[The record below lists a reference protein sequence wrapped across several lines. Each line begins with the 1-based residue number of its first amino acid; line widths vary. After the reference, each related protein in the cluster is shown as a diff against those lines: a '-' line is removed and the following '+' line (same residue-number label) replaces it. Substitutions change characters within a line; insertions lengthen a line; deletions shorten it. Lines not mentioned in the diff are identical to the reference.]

1 MELSSYI
8 DYKAELGAT
17 LIHKD
22 GSRQELGII
31 STTTNKVKHFSR
43 RLGKVFRS
51 LAKRFGEA
59 VAIALLITN
68 VHAGNLHPLA
78 IPVAMGLVTTAGVN
92 YMASDFASGGVTPTI
107 SGMKFHDSGTGVTA
121 AAIGDTAL
129 QTGTGNARVSGTASN
144 PSANIYQSVATL
156 PYTATAAITE
166 WGLFSASTTGTMWDH
181 RVFSAINVVNGDS
194 IQFTYKLTIAAGG
207 S

>member
-1 MELSSYI
+1 MDMAQRI
-8 DYKAELGAT
+8 DCFAELGAVH
-17 LIHKD
+17 IHAD
-22 GSRQELGII
+22 GSHESYRVLAKDKITGFVKRLSRLFKSLVKSIGLTAAVALLVTMTMHGHLPI
-31 STTTNKVKHFSR
+31 ST
-43 RLGKVFRS
+43 
-51 LAKRFGEA
+51 
-59 VAIALLITN
+59 
-68 VHAGNLHPLA
+68 
-78 IPVAMGLVTTAGVN
+78 IPCMGLVTTTGVN
-92 YMASDFASGGVTPTI
+92 YMASDFASGGTTPTI

-166 WGLFSASTTGTMWDH
+166 WGIFSAATTGTMWDH